1 MLVRNVLLASA
12 GLLAIVSTPSGAA
25 PMPLDQAAKLFG
37 TRENVRTMDISPSGN
52 LIVMLVSGKAGDTGV
67 MLADLTT
74 GNTKALTSST
84 GHGEYLRACDFASE
98 TQLICRV
105 TGTASY
111 LGDIVGFSR
120 LLTLKTDGTGMHT
133 LGQQQSARDA
143 SIRQSDG
150 AILDWLPGQ
159 PGSVLMAREYVP
171 ETDTTGSNINRT
183 AEGLGVDRIDLASMH
198 YSPIERPDVQAVDYM
213 TDGQG
218 HVRIRELM
226 SHDNQGQLSG
236 IERYEF
242 RKPGSN
248 SWNALG
254 TYNERDSSGLYPIAI
269 DAGSNAVFVLQ
280 KKDGRDALYRIALD
294 GTGTSTLVAAD
305 KNNDIDGVVRIGHG
319 QRVVGYTLAGDQ
331 RRTVYFDNDYASLQ
345 AALGKAIPGE
355 PLIDFVGASADGQ
368 KLLIFASGDTHPGTF
383 YRFDRATKHLEEIA
397 TARPDLDNVTLASVR
412 PIRVPAP
419 DGASIPAYLTLPA
432 GRDGKNL
439 PAVVLP
445 HGGPSSRDEWGFDW
459 LPQFLAARGYAVIQ
473 PNYRGSAGYGEQ
485 WMANNGFRGWQTSIS
500 DVTASARY
508 LVSSGIAD
516 PKRLA
521 IVGWSYGG
529 YAALQSAAIEPSLYK
544 AVVAIAPVTD
554 LSLLKKQAE
563 GFVNGDLV
571 ADFVGSGA
579 TARDGSPLRNAAA
592 IKAPVLLVHATLD
605 ANVGIA
611 HSDKMA
617 SALRSAGDQV
627 EYLRVNGLDHQ
638 LDDSDVRTD
647 MLTRIGTLLDK
658 TIGH

>member
-1 MLVRNVLLASA
+1 VIIRNVLLASA
-12 GLLAIVSTPSGAA
+12 GLLAIASVPSAAA

-52 LIVMLVSGKAGDTGV
+52 LVVMLVSERAGETGV
-67 MLADLTT
+67 MLADPAT
-74 GNTKALTSST
+74 GAIKKISSSA
-84 GHGEYLRACDFASE
+84 GKGQYLRWCEFASE
-98 TQLICRV
+98 TQLVCQV
-105 TGTASY
+105 TGTTPYDTS
-111 LGDIVGFSR
+111 IVDYSR
-120 LLTLKTDGTGMHT
+120 LFTLKTDGTDAHP
-133 LGQQQSARDA
+133 LGQSNSTHDA
-143 SIRQSDG
+143 SIRQFDG
-150 AILDWLPGQ
+150 AIVDWLPGQ
-159 PGSVLMAREYVP
+159 SGAVLMARTYVP
-171 ETDTTGSNINRT
+171 EVNTIGSNIQRT
-183 AEGLGVDRIDLASMH
+183 ESGLGLDRVDLASMKRTLVV
-198 YSPIERPDVQAVDYM
+198 RPNDRVINYM

-218 HVRIRELM
+218 HVRIREMM
-226 SHDNQGQLSG
+226 SKDDRGEISG
-236 IERYEF
+236 IEQYEF
-242 RKPGSN
+242 CGPDGK
-248 SWNALG
+248 SWSSLG
-254 TYNERDSSGLYPIAI
+254 KYDERDGSGIYPIAV
-269 DAGSNAVFVLQ
+269 DAGTNSAFVLQ
-280 KKDGRDALYRIALD
+280 KQDGRDALFRISLD
-294 GTGTSTLVAAD
+294 GSGRSTLVAAD
-305 KNNDIDGVVRIGHG
+305 KENDIDGVVRIGRG
-319 QRVVGYTLAGDQ
+319 QRVVGYTFAGDQ
-331 RRTVYFDNDYASLQ
+331 RRTVYFDSDYTNLQ
-345 AALGKAIPGE
+345 AALAKAIPGE

-368 KLLIFASGDTHPGTF
+368 KLMIFASGDTHPGTF

-397 TARPDLDNVTLASVR
+397 RARPQLNPAALSPVR
-412 PIRVPAP
+412 SIRVPAA
-419 DGASIPAYLTLPA
+419 DGASVPAYLTLPV
-432 GRDGKNL
+432 GSDGKNL

-485 WMANNGFRGWQTSIS
+485 WMAQNGFRGWQTSIG
-500 DVTASARY
+500 DVTSAAKY

-529 YAALQSAAIEPSLYK
+529 YAALQSAAIEPALYK

-563 GFVNGDLV
+563 EFNNGDLV

-579 TARDGSPLRNAAA
+579 SARNGSPLRNAAA

-617 SALRSAGDQV
+617 DALRSAGDQV
-627 EYLRVNGLDHQ
+627 EYLRIKDLDHQ
-638 LDDSDVRTD
+638 LDDTDTRID
-647 MLTRIGTLLDK
+647 MLTHIGTLLDK

>member
-1 MLVRNVLLASA
+1 M
-12 GLLAIVSTPSGAA
+12 
-25 PMPLDQAAKLFG
+25 
-37 TRENVRTMDISPSGN
+37 
-52 LIVMLVSGKAGDTGV
+52 
-67 MLADLTT
+67 
-74 GNTKALTSST
+74 
-84 GHGEYLRACDFASE
+84 
-98 TQLICRV
+98 
-105 TGTASY
+105 
-111 LGDIVGFSR
+111 
-120 LLTLKTDGTGMHT
+120 
-133 LGQQQSARDA
+133 ARD
-143 SIRQSDG
+143 
-150 AILDWLPGQ
+150 
-159 PGSVLMAREYVP
+159 YVP

-183 AEGLGVDRIDLASMH
+183 EEGLGVDRIELASMKISSVEAPNAH
-198 YSPIERPDVQAVDYM
+198 VGNYM

-218 HVRIRELM
+218 HVRIRELVGQ
-226 SHDNQGQLSG
+226 DTQGQLTG

-242 RKPGSN
+242 RAAKGGG
-248 SWNALG
+248 WKALG
-254 TYNERDSSGLYPIAI
+254 SYNERDSTGLYPIAV
-269 DAGSNAVFVLQ
+269 DAGSNSAFVLQ

-294 GTGTSTLVAAD
+294 GSGASTLIAAD
-305 KNNDIDGVVRIGHG
+305 KENDIDGVIRIGHG
-319 QRVVGYTLAGDQ
+319 QRVVGYSLAGDE
-331 RRTVYFDNDYASLQ
+331 RRTVYFDSDYATLQ
-345 AALGKAIPGE
+345 AALEKAIPGE

-397 TARPDLDNVTLASVR
+397 TARPQLDTVTLASVK

-419 DGASIPAYLTLPA
+419 DGASIPAYLTLPP
-432 GRDGKNL
+432 GSDGKNL

-485 WMANNGFRGWQTSIS
+485 WMAQNGFRGWQTSIG
-500 DVTASARY
+500 DVTAAARY
-508 LVSSGIAD
+508 LISSGIAD

-563 GFVNGDLV
+563 GFTNGDLV
-571 ADFVGSGA
+571 AKFVGSGA

-617 SALRSAGDQV
+617 DALRAAGDQV
-627 EYLRVNGLDHQ
+627 EYLRVKDLDHQ

-647 MLTRIGTLLDK
+647 MLTRIGTLLDR